1 MKKFLS
7 LFVGALVSMSATA
20 QVTTLY
26 IAGPA
31 ATKINGQALNDWDLS
46 NPLEIE
52 AENGY
57 FTLDCQDVTQYG
69 FAISDM
75 KTTDW
80 GEWPSHRYAPS
91 AAFTKADL
99 GKEIQL
105 YGPGTGDF
113 IPLWEGDWKLVIS
126 EDLSTV
132 TVTTTTAPV
141 AATYHLVGSFGW
153 EAKDEYEFKP
163 EEGVDDVYWLDITT
177 PLTSEMVNIIRN
189 KGWDQ
194 WWAPGVAPIAIGE
207 TANEWIWQTNPT
219 GDALNNY
226 TGTMRLEVPAAITN
240 GCSVYVTCYPTIRQ
254 HVSDTPSGIKEN
266 LITED
271 VSAEYFNLQGVKIT
285 NPQKG
290 IYIVRRGNKV
300 TKEVIR

>member
-20 QVTTLY
+20 QATTLY

-75 KTTDW
+75 KTTEW
-80 GEWPSHRYAPS
+80 GEWAAHRYAPS

-99 GKEIQL
+99 GKEVQL
-105 YGPGTGDF
+105 YGPGTEDF
-113 IPLWEGDWKLVIS
+113 RPLWVGDWKLVIS

-132 TVTTTTAPV
+132 TVTTSSPDPT
-141 AATYHLVGSFGW
+141 TYHLVGSFGW
-153 EAKDEYEFKP
+153 GADDKYQFEP
-163 EEGVDDVYWLDITT
+163 EDGVDNVYWLDITT
-177 PLTSEMVNIIRN
+177 PLTSEKVNIIRN

-194 WWAPGVAPIAIGE
+194 WWASSAAPIAIGE

-219 GDALNNY
+219 GEALNNY
-226 TGTMRLEVPAAITN
+226 TGTMRLELPAAITN

-254 HVSDTPSGIKEN
+254 HVSGTQSGIKEN
-266 LITED
+266 IITYD
-271 VSAEYFNLQGVKIT
+271 APAEYFNLQGVKIT